1 MPEELI
7 ELSEDWP
14 TSYESY
20 LKESFQGEVYGEAFF
35 RTMAERC
42 SNPEQ
47 AQKLR
52 ALEQLERE
60 TKEALR
66 PAVREAGL
74 DAEDH
79 PKRVVLGE
87 KLGAKLAE
95 TPWGDLMQSLQA
107 PIEKFT
113 KAFERAESL
122 APPGKEALSKR
133 VTAHERAICG
143 FVERELAGAPDSL
156 EPLLAVLEKPPTG

>member
-1 MPEELI
+1 MAEELI

-20 LKESFQGEVYGEAFF
+20 LEESFQGEVYGEALF

-42 SNPEQ
+42 MDPEQ

-74 DAEDH
+74 PAEDD
-79 PKRVVLGE
+79 PKRIALGE

-95 TPWGDLMQSLQA
+95 TPWGELMQSFQA

-113 KAFERAESL
+113 QTFERAEDL
-122 APPGKEALSKR
+122 APLGKEALSKR

-143 FVERELAGAPDSL
+143 FVERELAGASDSL
-156 EPLLAVLEKPPTG
+156 APLRAVLEKPPAG